1 MKASLYRSKG
11 QRAGTRAFVGTHAS
25 WLFNA
30 VGNHVVGS
38 KLRENDRRAWMGRC
52 AMRSR
57 RVLSWATRFLF
68 VTGGLAVLYVAST
81 LLHAGFYQEI
91 ASNTLDQQIHAEEQQ
106 EVSMPPAAANEG
118 DVLGRI
124 EIPRLAV
131 RVAIL
136 EGTTP

>member
-1 MKASLYRSKG
+1 
-11 QRAGTRAFVGTHAS
+11 
-25 WLFNA
+25 
-30 VGNHVVGS
+30 
-38 KLRENDRRAWMGRC
+38 
-52 AMRSR
+52 
-57 RVLSWATRFLF
+57 LF

-91 ASNTLDQQIHAEEQQ
+91 ANNTLDQQIHAEEQQ